1 MRDYRDAKAM
11 AQTLR
16 ESLKTRSFDITHS
29 AALELIAK
37 VLGFKDWQVLAARI
51 EADRPAARPIEPS
64 PEPSAAPSTLYC
76 SFCGKSQHEVA
87 KLIAGPGSVFICD
100 ECTGLCDDIVSDQAA
115 ETYIESQRALATKTT
130 EELVVI
136 KAKTRSRLAR
146 AQQLANAIRAAAGDA
161 GPSAPDAELDR
172 SNPQRRMILRK
183 SPEER
188 AAYLAE
194 AEDRIAG
201 IQRVGETAAALLAE
215 RGVYLGPSEDRP
227 S

>member
-16 ESLKTRSFDITHS
+16 EGLKTRSIDITHS

-51 EADRPAARPIEPS
+51 ENDRSAARPIEPS
-64 PEPSAAPSTLYC
+64 PEPVSVSSTVYC

-87 KLIAGPGSVFICD
+87 KLIAGPSVFICD
-100 ECTGLCDDIVSDQAA
+100 ECTGLCDDIVSEQAP
-115 ETYIESQRALATKTT
+115 ESYIEAQATLAAKST
-130 EELVVI
+130 EELVVL
-136 KAKTRSRLAR
+136 KAKARSSVAR
-146 AQQLANAIRAAAGDA
+146 ARQLLNAIRAMGRDA
-161 GPSAPDAELDR
+161 GPPAGVEER
-172 SNPQRRMILRK
+172 SNPHRSIVLRK
-183 SPEER
+183 SPAER

-194 AEDRIAG
+194 VEQRIAG

-215 RGVYLGPSEDRP
+215 RGVSLGPAEDRV